1 MRQLKARVTNVVDTV
16 SVLTILKNPMIL
28 MGVVTMGMFV
38 GMPYLMKNSTF
49 TLLPPPSTSH

>member
-1 MRQLKARVTNVVDTV
+1 MKARVTNVVDTV